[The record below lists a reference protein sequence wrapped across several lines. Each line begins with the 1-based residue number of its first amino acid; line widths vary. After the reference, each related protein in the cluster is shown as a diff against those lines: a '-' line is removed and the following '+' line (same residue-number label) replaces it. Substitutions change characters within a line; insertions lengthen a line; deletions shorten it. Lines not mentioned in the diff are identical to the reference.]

1 MIPHVAFLALVA
13 AAAPKAAPLKTIAE
27 TSGFQRTGRYDEVQT
42 LCAAFPARFPGKVT
56 CAPFGATPMGR
67 PMLHLVAS
75 DDGVLTPEAAKTKG
89 RPVLFLQGGIH
100 SGEIDGKDAGF
111 MLLRDLLEGKVGEGA
126 LGKVTV
132 VFVPVLNVDGH
143 ERFGKNHRPNQRGPA
158 EMGWRVTSQN
168 LNLNRDFMKA
178 EAPETQAV
186 ERLLHAWDPIVFAD
200 LHVTDGA
207 KFQHDVSVSLEP
219 WATGPLGL
227 RVAGKALRAEL
238 FADLESKGHLPVGFY
253 PAFNA
258 DDDPASGFSY
268 GWPPPRFA
276 NAYWA
281 ANNRYGVLVETH
293 SWKDFGA
300 RVKATY
306 DVCLGLVQQAARNGA
321 AWLQSAADA
330 DAAGAKLA
338 GQDVPLLYEPTKQP
352 KSLDFLGYE
361 YVREPS
367 EVSGKPWVRYDEK
380 KPAVWKVPFFDELVP
395 SLTLRAPRGGYLVP
409 PPHASWVADKLK
421 VHGLD
426 FTVLA
431 REQPAAKVQTFR
443 ATPRFRGAPYEGR
456 QTVQLDGQWK
466 DDTQPLPA
474 GTLFVPAAQPRLFL
488 AMHLLEPTAPDS
500 LAAWG
505 FFNAHF
511 EQKEY
516 LEDYLAEAFARELL
530 KDPKVKAEFDA
541 RLKDEAF
548 AKDPEARLRFFYERH
563 PSFDTRLN
571 LVPVYRT
578 DASPTR

>member
-1 MIPHVAFLALVA
+1 MLALLSVA
-13 AAAPKAAPLKTIAE
+13 LLAAVPLKTTAE
-27 TSGFQRTGRYDEVQT
+27 MSGFQRTGRYDEVQA
-42 LCAAFPARFPGKVT
+42 LCTALAARFTGRVT
-56 CAPFGATPMGR
+56 CAPFGTTPLGR

-75 DDGVLTPEAAKTKG
+75 DDGVLTPRAAKETG

-111 MLLRDLLEGKVGEGA
+111 MLLRDLLEGKVGDGA
-126 LGKVTV
+126 LAKVTL

-158 EMGWRVTSQN
+158 ETGWRVNSQN
-168 LNLNRDFMKA
+168 LNLNRDFAKA

-186 ERLLHAWDPIVFAD
+186 LRLLHAWDPIVFAD

-219 WATGPLGL
+219 WATGPEGL
-227 RVAGKALRAEL
+227 KIAGRALKAEL
-238 FADLESKGHLPVGFY
+238 FAALEAKAHRPVGFY
-253 PAFNA
+253 PSFNA

-293 SWKDFGA
+293 SWKDYGT

-306 DVCLGLVQQAARNGA
+306 DVCLGLLELTARNGQ
-321 AWLQSAADA
+321 AWLEAAAAA
-330 DAAGAKLA
+330 DAAGARQA
-338 GQDVPLLYEPTKQP
+338 GQDVTLLYEPTKQARTI
-352 KSLDFLGYE
+352 DFRGYA
-361 YVREPS
+361 YVREAS
-367 EVSGKPWVRYDEK
+367 DVSGKPWVRYDER
-380 KPAVWKVPFFDELVP
+380 KPVVWKVPYFDELAP
-395 SLTLRAPRGGYLVP
+395 SLTLRAPKGGYLVP
-409 PPHASWVADKLK
+409 PPHATWVAQKLEM
-421 VHGLD
+421 HGLA
-426 FTVLA
+426 FSVL
-431 REQPAAKVQTFR
+431 PKDKPNAKVQSFR
-443 ATPRFRGAPYEGR
+443 ATPRFRSTPYEGR
-456 QTVQLDGQWK
+456 QTVALQGEWK

-488 AMHLLEPTAPDS
+488 VMHLLEPTAPDS
-500 LAAWG
+500 FAAWG

-530 KDPKVKAEFDA
+530 KDPKVKAEFEA
-541 RLKDEAF
+541 RLTDEAF
-548 AKDPEARLRFFYERH
+548 AKDPDARLRFFAQRH
-563 PSFDTRLN
+563 PSWDSRLN

-578 DASPTR
+578 EWPQP